1 MNRTPL
7 FIVLFL
13 TLLCYVEP
21 SRAEEDSPA
30 QSAGELMTVPAPRPV
45 PRPWEL
51 NIDTG
56 WWPKSDSRDAGGQV
70 GLGEFRVKLG
80 RSIKIERRFR
90 FTPELSYT
98 QVEVSAPAAARL
110 PGSLYST
117 TLGLRLDHQLDQSLG
132 YSAFIA
138 PSIAGDYRAIGSDDV
153 RVRLGVIGRF
163 VSSQRLTLL
172 AGLLYTPGYHVLPVL
187 PIIGLVY
194 RPDERWTI
202 SIAAPR
208 PSVSYAVTPELKLNL
223 NGEYNGTEYQLHQDS
238 LGARVVRYRDFRFTG
253 GAEWNLADRLT
264 GEVAAGYA
272 FYRKFLFYEQIG
284 AGHPDL
290 SIDNGPFARASLNL
304 RW

>member
-1 MNRTPL
+1 MKRPAL
-7 FIVLFL
+7 MIALFL
-13 TLLCYVEP
+13 TLLTGAVP
-21 SRAEEDSPA
+21 SRAQEDSPA
-30 QSAGELMTVPAPRPV
+30 ESAGELMTLPAPRPA
-45 PRPWEL
+45 PRPWEAS
-51 NIDTG
+51 IDTG

-80 RSIKIERRFR
+80 RSFPIVPRLR

-117 TLGLRLDHQLDQSLG
+117 TLGLRLDHQLDQRLG
-132 YSAFIA
+132 YSVFVA
-138 PSIAGDYRAIGSDDV
+138 PGIAGDYRSIGGEDV
-153 RVRLGVIGRF
+153 RVRLGVLGRYS
-163 VSSQRLTLL
+163 SSQRLTLL
-172 AGLLYTPGYHVLPVL
+172 AGLIYTPGYHSLQVLPML
-187 PIIGLVY
+187 GMVY
-194 RPDERWTI
+194 RPDDRWTL

-208 PSVSYAVTPELKLNL
+208 PGVSYALTPELKLNL
-223 NGEYNGTEYQLHQDS
+223 NAEYHGTEYQLHQES

-264 GEVAAGYA
+264 GELAAGWA
-272 FYRKFLFYEQIG
+272 VGRKFLFYELFA

-290 SIDNGPFARASLNL
+290 SIDSGPFARASLNL